1 MPRRNR
7 NAGIPRPD
15 TDQLAADLAWLAAEL
30 CPDTRATGT
39 PGTGTTDAAARYL
52 TRYLARLNQ
61 AIYPLAVTIANQPI
75 PQPADESR

>member
-1 MPRRNR
+1 VPRH
-7 NAGIPRPD
+7 P
-15 TDQLAADLAWLAAEL
+15 
-30 CPDTRATGT
+30 ATGT